1 MASQFTDRAIRALSL
16 FVLSGGENENNRLV
30 VTGFVKGSIIC

>member
-1 MASQFTDRAIRALSL
+1 MASQFTDRAIRDLNS
-16 FVLSGGENENNRLV
+16 FVLSGGEEENILLV